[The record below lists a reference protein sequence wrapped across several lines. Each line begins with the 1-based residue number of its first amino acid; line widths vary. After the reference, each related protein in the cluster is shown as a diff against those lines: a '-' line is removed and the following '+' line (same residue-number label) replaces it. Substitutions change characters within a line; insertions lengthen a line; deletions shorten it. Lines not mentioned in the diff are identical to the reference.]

1 MFKTIL
7 VPTDG
12 SEHATR
18 AVEIASDLASK
29 YDARLIFIHV
39 LMGQASPGHLR
50 KTVDFKKL
58 PDEAREEI
66 EAVERLQEGTRMGGS
81 PITISLPIPGEA
93 LVAVGDIVLN
103 EAENVARKHGV
114 KDPKREWK
122 QGDPSQ
128 CILSAAEEENVDLI
142 VMGSRGLSDLKG
154 LFVGSVSH
162 KVSHLSECTCI
173 TVK

>member
-12 SEHATR
+12 SDHATR

-29 YDARLIFIHV
+29 YGARLIFVHV
-39 LMGQASPGHLR
+39 LLTQASPGDLR
-50 KTVDFKKL
+50 KIIDL
-58 PDEAREEI
+58 QNLSDEAREEI
-66 EAVERLQEGTRMGGS
+66 EVVERLQEGTRMGGA
-81 PITISLPIPGEA
+81 PITVSLPVPGEA
-93 LVAVGDIVLN
+93 LVAVGDVLLG
-103 EAENVARKHGV
+103 EAEKIARNHGV
-114 KDPKREWK
+114 ENPEREWK
-122 QGDPSQ
+122 QGDPAH
-128 CILSAAEEENVDLI
+128 CILSTAKEENVDLI

-162 KVSHLSECTCI
+162 KVSHLSDCSCV